1 MPKKSVKNKLVIVE
15 SPAKAKTIE
24 KILGS
29 SYKVISSYGHI
40 IDLPKTK
47 IGVDVNN
54 DFKPS
59 YHTIKGKGP
68 IIKQLKEASKKA
80 DEIYLASDPDREG
93 ESIAWHIANTL
104 KLDHNKKNRI
114 EFHEITEKAIKDA
127 VKNPRKINISRV
139 NSQQARRIL
148 DRLVGYE
155 ISPFLWK
162 LISPNTSAGRV
173 QSVALKIICELEDK
187 IKNFVPEKYWDVKGI
202 FDEKYNLNLYKIDN
216 KKIDK
221 LKDEKLLDRAK
232 KDLKKKYEVIS
243 SKVSKKTKNP
253 PLPLKTSTLQQLAS
267 SYLGFSASKTMMVAQ
282 KLYEGIS
289 IKGEHKGLIT
299 YMRTDSTRIS
309 EEAKEMARNYITKN
323 FGKEYLGSA
332 SPKTKKE
339 SKNVQ
344 DAHEGIRPTDI
355 NYTPESIMEFL
366 DKDQFKLYNLIWQR
380 FLVSQ
385 LAAMKYEQFE
395 YILEKGKIEYRGTI
409 NKIIFDG
416 YYKVFKEDEDLPIG
430 DFPKIKE
437 GDKFTLDKL
446 DIKEDYTKPPAR
458 LTESSLVK
466 TLEAEG
472 IGRPSTYAS
481 IIDTLKKREY
491 VELQNK
497 SFIPTEIGY
506 EVKTQLDKFF
516 PNIMNIKFT
525 AKLEDELDEVDSG
538 DKNWIDLLKVFYTEL
553 QKYEEKCKA
562 IVEEELEKLVESDV
576 IAKNGKPMV
585 MKIGRFGRYL
595 ASQDTESKENISLKG
610 IDISLEDIKKG
621 KVVIVVDDENRENE
635 GDFIAAAEKVTPEM
649 INFMITNGRGL
660 VCAPLTEKRC
670 AELDLPMM
678 VQNNTVLHE
687 TQFTVSV
694 DLKGQGCTT
703 GISAFD
709 RAKTIQALVDP
720 KTTPFDLG
728 RPGHIFPLRAK
739 EGGVLRRTGHTEAAI
754 DLTRIAGLK
763 PAGILVEILNEDG
776 TMARLPQLV
785 EVAKNFD
792 LKIISIE
799 DLIAYRMRK
808 DTLVIKKEDFL
819 LQTPYGEFRLRA
831 YEQTTNKQIHLA
843 FTQGTWKADEPVLTR
858 VHSSFISNDI
868 LEVIAGDKDN
878 PLERIFRKI
887 NEEGKGAVIVI
898 NKEGYSKTLLQHITE
913 IKEHQTGHPLPQVGK
928 DTKDIGMGAQILN
941 DLGIRKLRL
950 LTNSK
955 NASNYVGMSGYGLEI
970 TEEIPY

>member
-1 MPKKSVKNKLVIVE
+1 MARKLDKNKLVIVE

-47 IGVDVNN
+47 IGVDVKDN
-54 DFKPS
+54 FKPS
-59 YHTIKGKGP
+59 YLTIKGKGEV
-68 IIKQLKEASKKA
+68 IKKLKEAAKKA

-104 KLDHNKKNRI
+104 KLDHNEKNRI
-114 EFHEITEKAIKDA
+114 EFNEITEKAIKEA

-187 IKNFVPEKYWDVKGI
+187 IKSFIPEKYWDVKGI
-202 FDEKYNLNLYKIDN
+202 FDEKYNLNLYKIDD

-221 LKDEKLLDRAK
+221 LKDEKLLERVK

-243 SKVSKKTKNP
+243 SKVSNKIKNP

-267 SYLGFSASKTMMVAQ
+267 SYLGFSASKTMTVAQ

-289 IKGEHKGLIT
+289 INGEHKGLIT

-309 EEAKEMARNYITKN
+309 EEAKEMARKYITKEY
-323 FGKEYLGSA
+323 GKEYLGSA
-332 SPKTKKE
+332 SPKVKKND
-339 SKNVQ
+339 KNVQ
-344 DAHEGIRPTDI
+344 DAHEGVRPTDI
-355 NYTPESIMEFL
+355 NLTPQKIMEFL

-380 FLVSQ
+380 FLISQ

-395 YILEKGKIEYRGTI
+395 YILEKDKIQYRGSI

-416 YYKVFKEDEDLPIG
+416 YYKVFKEEEDLPIG
-430 DFPKIKE
+430 DFPEIKE

-466 TLEAEG
+466 TLESEG

-497 SFIPTEIGY
+497 SFVPTEIGY

-538 DKNWIDLLKVFYTEL
+538 DKDWIDLLKTFYTEL

-562 IVEEELEKLVESDV
+562 SVEKELEKLVESDV
-576 IAKNGKPMV
+576 IGKDGKPLI

-595 ASQDTESKENISLKG
+595 TSQDEDSKENISLKG
-610 IDISLEDIKKG
+610 IEISLEEIKSGKIYVKDKIEELLKKKEGEKTDIILENGARLILKYGRFGAYLESEKFKEDNVRKTIPKDIKTK
-621 KVVIVVDDENRENE
+621 IENNTIKRENGILCLKE
-635 GDFIAAAEKVTPEM
+635 IFEKIEAE
-649 INFMITNGRGL
+649 N
-660 VCAPLTEKRC
+660 
-670 AELDLPMM
+670 
-678 VQNNTVLHE
+678 
-687 TQFTVSV
+687 
-694 DLKGQGCTT
+694 
-703 GISAFD
+703 
-709 RAKTIQALVDP
+709 
-720 KTTPFDLG
+720 
-728 RPGHIFPLRAK
+728 
-739 EGGVLRRTGHTEAAI
+739 AAI
-754 DLTRIAGLK
+754 LKKAGKCEKCGK
-763 PAGILVEILNEDG
+763 PFEIKSGRWGKFLACTGYPEC
-776 TMARLPQLV
+776 
-785 EVAKNFD
+785 KN
-792 LKIISIE
+792 
-799 DLIAYRMRK
+799 
-808 DTLVIKKEDFL
+808 IKKIE
-819 LQTPYGEFRLRA
+819 
-831 YEQTTNKQIHLA
+831 K
-843 FTQGTWKADEPVLTR
+843 K
-858 VHSSFISNDI
+858 
-868 LEVIAGDKDN
+868 
-878 PLERIFRKI
+878 
-887 NEEGKGAVIVI
+887 
-898 NKEGYSKTLLQHITE
+898 
-913 IKEHQTGHPLPQVGK
+913 
-928 DTKDIGMGAQILN
+928 
-941 DLGIRKLRL
+941 
-950 LTNSK
+950 
-955 NASNYVGMSGYGLEI
+955 
-970 TEEIPY
+970 